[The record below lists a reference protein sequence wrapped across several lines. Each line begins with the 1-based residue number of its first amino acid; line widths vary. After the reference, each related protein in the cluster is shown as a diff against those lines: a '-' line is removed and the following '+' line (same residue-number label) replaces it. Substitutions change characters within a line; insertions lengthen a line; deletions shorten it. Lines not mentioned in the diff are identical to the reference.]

1 MSEQAKVLKCVAI
14 DDNGKGIVRDNN
26 VTMFVDDL
34 LEGEEGQVK
43 TIFKYGKLKETKLIK
58 RLNCSPLRVEPKCKF
73 YKDCGGCNLM
83 HMSYEGQL
91 EYKRKKVQNLLHKFG
106 HIDFEVSP
114 CLGMEDPYH
123 FRNKIQVPLRLNKQK
138 QVVSGFYKENTH
150 ELVAQDVCLIEDK
163 KARKVLDII
172 KKLMDKYHILP
183 YDEDKRTGLI
193 RHIIIKTSLHYDEI
207 MVVLVTAYDE
217 FKGKS
222 NLAREIVKAYPS
234 ITTVVQ
240 NINPRKTNVILGEKE
255 RILYG
260 KGKIKDSIFGLDFL
274 ISAKSFYQTNPYQVE
289 VLYKTALDFAD
300 LKGTEYVLDAYSGT
314 GTIGLCASRH
324 CKNVKLVELVSDA
337 VKDGLLNAKINGIT
351 NATFVNED
359 CTKYIL
365 DNYKDEHFDVIFMD
379 PPRKG
384 STPEFIDACKKIS
397 PEKIVYV
404 SCNPVTLARDLVFFL
419 DKYELKEVV
428 PVDMFPH
435 TAHVETVVLLTLKK

>member
-1 MSEQAKVLKCVAI
+1 MSEQAKTLKCVAI

-26 VTMFVDDL
+26 STMFVDDL
-34 LEGEEGQVK
+34 LVGEEGQIK
-43 TIFKYGKLKETKLIK
+43 TIFKYGKLKETKLVK
-58 RLNCSPLRVEPKCKF
+58 RINDSPLRVKPKCKY
-73 YKDCGGCNLM
+73 YKECGGCNLM

-91 EYKRKKVQNLLHKFG
+91 EYKRMKVQNLLHKFG
-106 HIDFEVSP
+106 HIDFEVSK
-114 CLGMEDPYH
+114 CLGMSEPYH
-123 FRNKIQVPLRLNKQK
+123 FRNKIQVPVRLNKEK
-138 QVVSGFYKENTH
+138 KVVSGFYKENTH
-150 ELVAQDVCLIEDK
+150 ELVAQDVCLVEDK
-163 KARKVLDII
+163 KARKVLDVI
-172 KKLMDKYHILP
+172 KNLMDKYHILP

-207 MVVLVTAYDE
+207 MVVLVTAQDE

-222 NLAREIVKAYPS
+222 NLAKEIVKAYPS

-240 NINPRKTNVILGEKE
+240 NINTRKTNVILGEKE
-255 RILYG
+255 RVLYG
-260 KGKIKDSIFGLDFL
+260 TGKIKDSIFGLDFL

-300 LKGTEYVLDAYSGT
+300 LKGTEEVLDAYSGT

-324 CKNVKLVELVSDA
+324 CKSVKLVELVSDA
-337 VKDGLLNAKINGIT
+337 VKDGILNAKINKIE
-351 NATFVNED
+351 NATFVNDD

-384 STPEFIDACKKIS
+384 STPEFLDACKKIE

-404 SCNPVTLARDLVFFL
+404 SCNPVTFARDLFFLL
-419 DKYELKEVV
+419 DKYNLKKVV

-435 TAHVETVVLLTLKK
+435 TAHVETVVLLEKK